1 MSSFTRA
8 LLEPTGKTR
17 EGRAVFRVVE
27 NFQFEIGRK
36 GSGIAVAVP
45 AGFET
50 DLASVPWWALRLVD
64 AGAMVRSAAVHD
76 RLREDLA
83 FTKLQGDAIFLT
95 ALEAEGVKR
104 WQRELVFCAV
114 RINRSRDRGVLRD

>member
-8 LLEPTGKTR
+8 LIEPTGKTC
-17 EGRAVFRVVE
+17 EGRAVFRVAQD
-27 NFQFEIGRK
+27 FLFEIGRK
-36 GSGIAVAVP
+36 GSGIAVTVP

-64 AGAMVRSAAVHD
+64 VGAMARSAAVHD
-76 RLREDLA
+76 RLRQDLA

-104 WQRELVFCAV
+104 WQRELVFLAV
-114 RINRSRDRGVLRD
+114 RSNSSRRGAA